1 MIPVYHF
8 VLKSSSKVANI
19 LSQLTD
25 FYEPITTTFLYS
37 LFAQQLTLR
46 LQM

>member
-1 MIPVYHF
+1 MILVYHF

-25 FYEPITTTFLYS
+25 FDQPIVTTFLYS
-37 LFAQQLTLR
+37 LFTQQLTLR
-46 LQM
+46 L